1 MTEKEADPMS
11 ETLQLSVVVPAVN
24 AVSDL
29 RTCLQALADCRDVAL
44 EVIVVNRT
52 GPETSATVARE
63 FPQVIVLDVPGAT
76 TIPDMRATGIRAA
89 TAPFVGVIE
98 DHVLVPPDWASR
110 MLEAQGEGIGAVGG
124 AVDNAATETL
134 IDWAAFLCE
143 YSSTLPPLPEGPSDW
158 LPGNNVVYP
167 REVLDAID
175 PVLDE
180 GRWEGRLHDAIRQ
193 KGLTLMMRPEIMV
206 GHKMHYSFGLYMSQR
221 YLYSRS
227 FAAGRAAG
235 MGAGKRAV
243 LGVASLVLLPP
254 LMFYRTLRRVLQKKY
269 QRGWLLRSLPLLVPF
284 SISWGAGEAAGYLFG
299 PGDALSRVR

>member
-1 MTEKEADPMS
+1 MS
-11 ETLQLSVVVPAVN
+11 DSPRISIVIPAVN
-24 AVSDL
+24 AISDL
-29 RTCLQALADCRDVAL
+29 RTCLSALEKCSDVAL

-52 GPETSATVARE
+52 GNELSEVTRRE
-63 FPQVIVLDVPGAT
+63 HPDVNVLDVPAGT

-89 TAPFVGVIE
+89 TAPYVGVIE
-98 DHVLVPPDWASR
+98 DHVIVPPDWASR
-110 MLEAQGEGIGAVGG
+110 MLGAQGDGIGAVGG

-167 REVLDAID
+167 REVLSSLDT
-175 PVLDE
+175 VLDE
-180 GRWEGRLHDAIRQ
+180 GRWEGRLHDAIRE
-193 KGLTLMMRPEIMV
+193 KGLTLLMRPEIMV

-235 MGAGKRAV
+235 MGTGKRMIMG
-243 LGVASLVLLPP
+243 LASLVALPP
-254 LMFYRTLRRVLQKKY
+254 LMFYRTLQRVLQKKY
-269 QRGWLLRSLPLLVPF
+269 QRGWLLKSLPLLVPF
-284 SISWGAGEAAGYLFG
+284 SVSWGAGEAAGYLFG
-299 PGDALSRVR
+299 PGDALSKVR